1 MSRKYKICK
10 NCLNWEYM
18 RKYNA
23 FTGNYEFTGCKLNKF
38 PTSFKGNEKCTDHKS
53 NQRIKPIK
61 NKR

>member
-10 NCLNWEYM
+10 NCLNWG
-18 RKYNA
+18 
-23 FTGNYEFTGCKLNKF
+23 FTGDYEFLGCKLNKF
-38 PTSFKGNEKCTDHKS
+38 PTSIKGNEKCADHKS